1 MRTTK
6 SKKPITVASVCVA
19 AVACAVGAYRF
30 VYLPLRPADVSH
42 ARISINATGKFDE
55 SQIGG
60 AVEGGPCQAEI
71 LERLPR
77 GCRPI

>member
-6 SKKPITVASVCVA
+6 SKKPITVVSVCVA

-55 SQIGG
+55 SQIDGADGG
-60 AVEGGPCQAEI
+60 SCQAEI